1 MKELE
6 FRCPSAHATRCLG
19 RALAKHL
26 HAGDLVVLS
35 GPLGAGKTTLTQG
48 IGAGLRVSQ
57 RVTSPTFIIA
67 RTHESPTP
75 DLAPGMVHVDAY
87 RLGGVEDIEALDLET
102 ALSEHVVVVE
112 WGENLVEYL
121 SEHVLLLRLERQ
133 APALDSAQN
142 PGEDPVGEAPT
153 QIQIQALKGEWNLES
168 LVTQWEALCREQE
181 DSW

>member
-75 DLAPGMVHVDAY
+75 DL
-87 RLGGVEDIEALDLET
+87 DLET

-112 WGENLVEYL
+112 WGEDLVEYL

-133 APALDSAQN
+133 APAPDSAQN

>member
-1 MKELE
+1 
-6 FRCPSAHATRCLG
+6 
-19 RALAKHL
+19 
-26 HAGDLVVLS
+26 
-35 GPLGAGKTTLTQG
+35 
-48 IGAGLRVSQ
+48 
-57 RVTSPTFIIA
+57 
-67 RTHESPTP
+67 
-75 DLAPGMVHVDAY
+75 MVHVDAY

-112 WGENLVEYL
+112 WGEDLVEYL

-133 APALDSAQN
+133 APAPDSAQN